1 MAPRAHELASRHAT
15 ILVVEDDPVTRTLCM
30 SCLKKAGFTIL
41 EATGSAEA
49 HIICKEHRG
58 NIDLIIL
65 DIVLYPI
72 HVEVDEPANTRLRL
86 HGDTLLPILRVKR
99 PLTRLLLMSATSLH
113 TLGGRGMGWLV
124 RQYPF
129 LLKPFT
135 SETLLRTV
143 TQVLESPIPAFKP
156 AYGGWQGRR

>member
-1 MAPRAHELASRHAT
+1 MAPHTHELAFPRTT
-15 ILVVEDDPVTRTLCM
+15 ILVVEDDPVTRTFCM
-30 SCLKKAGFTIL
+30 SCLGKAGFTIL

-49 HIICKEHRG
+49 HTICEEHRG
-58 NIDLIIL
+58 KVDLIIL

-72 HVEVDEPANTRLRL
+72 HVEVDEPANTRPRA
-86 HGDTLLPILRVKR
+86 HGDKLLPILRAKR

-129 LLKPFT
+129 LPKPFT
-135 SETLLRTV
+135 RETFLRTV
-143 TQVLESPIPAFKP
+143 TKVLESPIPAFKP